1 LSSVNSD
8 LEIYILNLF
17 FTDVQWFIF
26 EMLTIA
32 LPRYN
37 STGDRRRAF
46 FPILNVEFQSRNL
59 MQIPKIVLLTDF
71 SHLSKVAMTYAI
83 KMAAPVKAE
92 FTILNI
98 IRLDGV
104 PKANLRMKQ
113 IEKSMVQIAEEEGNH
128 LIEGLKKEIKGD
140 YKIEF
145 KAIRSHTVTEMVKR
159 YTDKNKTNIVVMGS
173 RGASA
178 LKKARLGGTTVSVID
193 DCNAPVLAIPEFA
206 NYKNLQHIVYASDLK
221 DTQKELDVVLEFAKI
236 YGSAVHM
243 IHVAPAIDKKVEAS
257 KLVVENIIKKANYDK
272 LDFKIILEDD
282 IPKAIDNYIKETKTD
297 LLTTF
302 THKLSLE
309 EKLFAK
315 SVTRTLAYLGTIP
328 LLAIKRR

>member
-1 LSSVNSD
+1 MS
-8 LEIYILNLF
+8 
-17 FTDVQWFIF
+17 
-26 EMLTIA
+26 
-32 LPRYN
+32 
-37 STGDRRRAF
+37 
-46 FPILNVEFQSRNL
+46 
-59 MQIPKIVLLTDF
+59 IPKIVLLTDF

-83 KMAAPVKAE
+83 KMAAPVKGE

-98 IRLDGV
+98 VRLEGV

-113 IEKSMVQIAEEEGNH
+113 IEKSMVQITEEEG
-128 LIEGLKKEIKGD
+128 KKLMEELREEIKGD

-145 KAIRSHTVTEMVKR
+145 KAIRAHTVAEMVKR
-159 YTDKNKTNIVVMGS
+159 YTDKNKINMVVMGS

-206 NYKNLQHIVYASDLK
+206 QYKNLQHIVYATDLK
-221 DTQKELDVVLEFAKI
+221 DTQKELDTILEFAKI

-243 IHVAPAIDKKVEAS
+243 IHVAPVMDKKVEAS
-257 KLVVENIIKKANYDK
+257 KVAVEAIIKKANYDK
-272 LDFKIILEDD
+272 LDFKLILEED
-282 IPKAIDNYIKETKTD
+282 IPKAIDNYIKETKAD

-328 LLAIKRR
+328 LLAVKRK

>member
-1 LSSVNSD
+1 
-8 LEIYILNLF
+8 
-17 FTDVQWFIF
+17 
-26 EMLTIA
+26 MA
-32 LPRYN
+32 
-37 STGDRRRAF
+37 
-46 FPILNVEFQSRNL
+46 
-59 MQIPKIVLLTDF
+59 IPKIVLLTDF

-83 KMAAPVKAE
+83 KMAAPVHGE

-98 IRLDGV
+98 IRFDGV

-113 IEKSMVQIAEEEGNH
+113 IEKSVIQITEEEGKN
-128 LIEGLKKEIKGD
+128 LIEELRSEIKGD

-145 KAIRSHTVTEMVKR
+145 KAIRSHTVAEMVKR
-159 YTDKNKTNIVVMGS
+159 YTNKNKINIVAMGS

-206 NYKNLQHIVYASDLK
+206 TYKNLQHIVYASDLK
-221 DTQKELDVVLEFAKI
+221 DTQKELDMVLEFAKV

-243 IHVAPAIDKKVEAS
+243 IHVASVMDKKVEAS
-257 KLVVENIIKKANYDK
+257 KLVVEGIIKKANYAK
-272 LDFKIILEDD
+272 LDFKLILEDD
-282 IPKAIDNYIKETKTD
+282 IPKAIDNYIKETKAD

-302 THKLSLE
+302 THKLSLD

-328 LLAIKRR
+328 LLAIKRK